1 MTLSRPLRN
10 PRGFLLLATLL
21 LFALASSLTGAA
33 ESQDPSQ
40 AFFDQTFGDFKEEL
54 ANAKAQGKKGVLLMF
69 EMDEC
74 PFCHR
79 MKTTVLNRP
88 EVQELYRKSFLIF
101 PVDIEGDVEIT
112 DFAGTAKPQK
122 DFALK
127 DYRVRA
133 TPVFAFFDL
142 DGNLI
147 SKYIGATRD
156 AQEFMWLGEYVVEG
170 RYKDTPFPK
179 YKRERESAAAKTG
192 TAG

>member
-33 ESQDPSQ
+33 DSQDPSQ

-54 ANAKAQGKKGVLLMF
+54 ANAKSQGKKGVLLMF

-79 MKTTVLNRP
+79 MKTTVLNQP
-88 EVQELYRKSFLIF
+88 EIQDFYRANFLIF
-101 PVDIEGDVEIT
+101 PVDIEGDVEVT
-112 DFAGTAKPQK
+112 NFAGKVTTQK
-122 DFALK
+122 ALALEE
-127 DYRVRA
+127 YRVRA

-142 DGNLI
+142 DGKLVAR
-147 SKYIGATRD
+147 YTGATKD
-156 AQEFMWLGEYVVEG
+156 AEEFRVLGQFVAEG
-170 RYKDTPFPK
+170 AYASTNFPT
-179 YKRERESAAAKTG
+179 YKREHQKGSAKP
-192 TAG
+192 